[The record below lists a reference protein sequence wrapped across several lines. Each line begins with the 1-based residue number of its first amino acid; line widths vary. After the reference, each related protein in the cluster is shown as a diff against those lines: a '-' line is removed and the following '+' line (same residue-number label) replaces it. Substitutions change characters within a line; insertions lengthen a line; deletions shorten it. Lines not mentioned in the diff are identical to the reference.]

1 MTSWSLARLAWLRR
15 MLRGTRCSAFP
26 DALAQTETSSIA
38 QANWSPLE
46 SIPLENVEHC
56 SVTDDKPNNLTTHA
70 TLHPITG
77 KDTGF
82 DLSRTLVWVGG
93 GVLSGAA
100 IVKLAPHVKA
110 WWESRLLPA
119 WNDRALPAMQS
130 RIRNLFRRKGCKRG
144 ALQDEPAE
152 TTDAPALP
160 LTQADAACTVFIDQ
174 VDALSGEPGTPMS
187 QAEAEEHLFAILIMA
202 ANIAERLRA
211 LSGARVES
219 EDSERVELL
228 SEAIR
233 QLSTQRIADGINRLL
248 ESDTALLDEATV
260 DQFMKLFKGTR
271 IPGQGYAPIRV
282 EQLQEAL
289 RLEG

>member
-1 MTSWSLARLAWLRR
+1 MWVDYPD
-15 MLRGTRCSAFP
+15 GTHLSQSRQEAGAFSH
-26 DALAQTETSSIA
+26 L
-38 QANWSPLE
+38 
-46 SIPLENVEHC
+46 VR
-56 SVTDDKPNNLTTHA
+56 DDKTNSLTTHA
-70 TLHPITG
+70 TLHPIIDD
-77 KDTGF
+77 DTES
-82 DLSRTLVWVGG
+82 DLSRFLVWVGG
-93 GVLSGAA
+93 VLGGIALGAA
-100 IVKLAPHVKA
+100 AVKVAPHVKA

-119 WNDRALPAMQS
+119 WKDRALPAMQS

-160 LTQADAACTVFIDQ
+160 LTQADAACAVFIDQ

-187 QAEAEEHLFAILIMA
+187 QAEAEERLFAILIMA
-202 ANIAERLRA
+202 ANIAERLRK
-211 LSGARVES
+211 LSSARIEA

-248 ESDTALLDEATV
+248 ESDTASLDEATV
-260 DQFMKLFKGTR
+260 AQFMKLFKGAR
-271 IPGQGYAPIRV
+271 IPTQGYAPIRM

>member
-1 MTSWSLARLAWLRR
+1 MWVDYPDGTHLSQSRQDPGGLNALVRDDETGSLK
-15 MLRGTRCSAFP
+15 G
-26 DALAQTETSSIA
+26 Q
-38 QANWSPLE
+38 
-46 SIPLENVEHC
+46 
-56 SVTDDKPNNLTTHA
+56 A
-70 TLHPITG
+70 TLHPIT
-77 KDTGF
+77 D
-82 DLSRTLVWVGG
+82 DDAESD
-93 GVLSGAA
+93 
-100 IVKLAPHVKA
+100 P
-110 WWESRLLPA
+110 SRLLVLVTGAALGGIALGAAAVKVTPYVVNWWNERVVSA
-119 WNDRALPAMQS
+119 WNDRALPAKQS
-130 RIRNLFRRKGCKRG
+130 RIRNLLRRKRRKQGT
-144 ALQDEPAE
+144 LQDETAE

-160 LTQADAACTVFIDQ
+160 LTEADVACAAFVEQ

-187 QAEAEEHLFAILIMA
+187 QAEAEEHLFAILVMA

>member
-1 MTSWSLARLAWLRR
+1 MPREKMWVDYPDGTHLSQSSQDPGGFRGLARD
-15 MLRGTRCSAFP
+15 
-26 DALAQTETSSIA
+26 DAT
-38 QANWSPLE
+38 
-46 SIPLENVEHC
+46 
-56 SVTDDKPNNLTTHA
+56 NNLMGHA
-70 TLHPITG
+70 TLHPIIDD
-77 KDTGF
+77 DTESN
-82 DLSRTLVWVGG
+82 LLRLLAWVGG
-93 GVLSGAA
+93 GVLGGAV
-100 IVKLAPHVKA
+100 IVKVTPHVIN
-110 WWESRLLPA
+110 WWNDRIIPA
-119 WNDRALPAMQS
+119 WNDRALPAVQA
-130 RIRNLFRRKGCKRG
+130 RVRNLFRRKRRKQG
-144 ALQDEPAE
+144 ALQEETAE

-160 LTQADAACTVFIDQ
+160 LAQADAACAVFVEQ
-174 VDALSGEPGTPMS
+174 VDALSGEPGTSMS

-211 LSGARVES
+211 LSGARIES

-228 SEAIR
+228 SRAIR

-260 DQFMKLFKGTR
+260 DQLMKLLKGAR

>member
-1 MTSWSLARLAWLRR
+1 MPREKMWVDYPD
-15 MLRGTRCSAFP
+15 GTHLSQSRQDP
-26 DALAQTETSSIA
+26 GGLNALVRDDETG
-38 QANWSPLE
+38 
-46 SIPLENVEHC
+46 
-56 SVTDDKPNNLTTHA
+56 NLTGQA
-70 TLHPITG
+70 TLHPITDDDDAG
-77 KDTGF
+77 LK
-82 DLSRTLVWVGG
+82 LSSCLFMVAGG
-93 GVLSGAA
+93 IVLGAA
-100 IVKLAPHVKA
+100 AVKATPHVVN
-110 WWESRLLPA
+110 WWYERVVSA

-130 RIRNLFRRKGCKRG
+130 RVRNLLRRKRRKQGT
-144 ALQDEPAE
+144 LQDETAE

-160 LTQADAACTVFIDQ
+160 LTEADVACAAFVEQ

-202 ANIAERLRA
+202 ANIAERLRK
-211 LSGARVES
+211 LSSARIEA

-248 ESDTALLDEATV
+248 ESDTASLDEATV
-260 DQFMKLFKGTR
+260 AQFMKLFKGAR